1 MRSLSSPRLNT
12 VGTGMSTE
20 PGTGARRS
28 RPWVERYRDLRKR
41 VDRLEALYED
51 REKLANIMATGRYF
65 KLAYATA
72 RAYQQIEREFS
83 WTNDEDKSG

>member
-1 MRSLSSPRLNT
+1 
-12 VGTGMSTE
+12 MSTE
-20 PGTGARRS
+20 PAAGERRS
-28 RPWVERYRDLRKR
+28 RPGVERYRDLRKR

-72 RAYQQIEREFS
+72 RAYQQIEKEFS
-83 WTNDEDKSG
+83 WTSDEDQAD